1 MEDPGD
7 ELVPVPAEVYQLT
20 LYYLRGPFGDS
31 EWAPRVWILGY
42 SLQVLAVGYF
52 GGETIAGMDPNL
64 KAGGIII
71 GIGASWPAFV
81 FSSCLYFTLWPYL
94 RPMPSHGRQFLV
106 ELLKHKV
113 TPDAAELLKTSSVAA
128 LGSAKGGSIAF
139 AWLLVGGFAFFVSAQ
154 RSFETHEYIIV
165 AVGVLGAPAGAAGQ
179 LCLFIVQCGCTIVRD
194 TVGQVTKQV
203 NMARRSGHADFDQ
216 IMDAVDEVDALVST
230 FSSHIQVPLICMLL
244 LGSVCG
250 SAVLMC
256 ALGPQ
261 PESADHLWNVLHV
274 SKFLLA
280 IAAVLIMGGISCLA
294 LPAAITSQVQALER
308 AVNSLRITRQGECAA
323 MAAREDRDKIATIL
337 DYMRQKV
344 TPF

>member
-1 MEDPGD
+1 
-7 ELVPVPAEVYQLT
+7 
-20 LYYLRGPFGDS
+20 
-31 EWAPRVWILGY
+31 
-42 SLQVLAVGYF
+42 
-52 GGETIAGMDPNL
+52 
-64 KAGGIII
+64 
-71 GIGASWPAFV
+71 
-81 FSSCLYFTLWPYL
+81 
-94 RPMPSHGRQFLV
+94 MPSRGRSTGQFLV

-113 TPDAAELLKTSSVAA
+113 TADTAEVLKATSVAA

-139 AWLLVGGFAFFVSAQ
+139 AWLLIGGFAFIVNAE
-154 RSFETHEYIIV
+154 RPFEMHEYIIV
-165 AVGVLGAPAGAAGQ
+165 AVGVLGAPAGVAGQ
-179 LCLFIVQCGCTIVRD
+179 LCLFIVQCGGTIVRD
-194 TVGQVTKQV
+194 TVGQVIKQV
-203 NMARRSGHADFDQ
+203 NMARRAGHADFDQ

-280 IAAVLIMGGISCLA
+280 IAAMLIMGGISCLA

-308 AVNSLRITRQGECAA
+308 AINSLRIIRQGECAA
-323 MAAREDRDKIATIL
+323 MAVREDQDKIATIL

-344 TPF
+344 TAFASFLTSSFSGTPCLKVGDRVNNRCTLQDLGHRILNKKVTFAFVVVVLTQVGSVMAVAFPMMYSFAAEQGHMNATDL